1 MDLRKLR
8 KFIKENKNLSFVEN
22 TTETQREFIIEQKES
37 KYKLRA
43 LLSENNTKLKIVL
56 ENSKNLVVEEY
67 ETTIENN
74 DDMINKVKDAVA
86 LYDMIDTID
95 DNKET
100 DNLDIDND
108 FIQTLPNS
116 IEDEVNDG
124 LEEDLLIDQPKTDQD
139 IELVEKTK
147 KEKEGKE
154 DHISDEL
161 GLSESLSGDF
171 NSRYAIKTN
180 GGYVKLI
187 NNNNSYQIVE
197 SADSATYS
205 SDKDEMKSQLIKLA
219 KQENRPLKAG
229 KIVDL
234 NEIKAEEEEG
244 LKNKDIEI
252 AGNKPSEISSNGSIS
267 ESKIKL
273 ESLNGTEEMAADDA
287 LYEIRRNKI
296 IDIDKIKEIV
306 SSACHK
312 YNEGNAE
319 PEYEDEEFY
328 EEEAD
333 VNTVLNYVL
342 KNLGLNE
349 SLEIKINDD
358 KENNEEYGIKQAS
371 KLINDA
377 LKIIKDLQEKETDGT
392 IKTILGSIDLNIQIP
407 QGQIDELKNIMK

>member
-116 IEDEVNDG
+116 IEDEVDDS

-147 KEKEGKE
+147 KEKEKEGKE

-234 NEIKAEEEEG
+234 NEIKAEMEEQEEEEG
-244 LKNKDIEI
+244 NMKNNGIEV
-252 AGNKPSEISSNGSIS
+252 AGVQTAPISSNGSIG
-267 ESKIKL
+267 ESL
-273 ESLNGTEEMAADDA
+273 ESPEEKSARIYKDSLEKELRRVQKQIENSDPNKDISGLEDKRDFIMDKLNQLD
-287 LYEIRRNKI
+287 
-296 IDIDKIKEIV
+296 
-306 SSACHK
+306 
-312 YNEGNAE
+312 
-319 PEYEDEEFY
+319 
-328 EEEAD
+328 
-333 VNTVLNYVL
+333 
-342 KNLGLNE
+342 E
-349 SLEIKINDD
+349 SLEIKINDE
-358 KENNEEYGIKQAS
+358 ENNEESGIKQAS